1 MSEGPPRLHVMIP
14 AHEGRDAL
22 LDCLESVF
30 ASHGVEARALVID
43 DASTDGTADAVRQRF
58 PQCRVLVNPE
68 NLGFARTCNRGF
80 KELLAEG
87 APAVLLLNQDTRL
100 APDAA
105 AALLRFLESHPSA
118 EVVGPKTYST
128 RRADDGRERL
138 LYAGSW
144 RGRLP
149 LKQRIP
155 GIEQVEQQP
164 ATSPLRV
171 DYVWGHGMLL
181 RASVLERTGG
191 FDTDYPMYFED
202 LDLCRRVQDS
212 GGELWCEPAAVM
224 WHDVVDGARAQ
235 GSEYWRWACKVRG
248 TATFHAKHY
257 GRTRAVWMTP
267 ATLAWDAYQLLRAGH
282 ARAAWHVTRA
292 GLRHAAGLTDPLH
305 PREVLP

>member
-1 MSEGPPRLHVMIP
+1 MIP
-14 AHEGRDAL
+14 AHEGREAL
-22 LDCLESVF
+22 LECLGSIY
-30 ASHGVEARALVID
+30 ASRGVEARVLVID
-43 DASTDGTADAVRQRF
+43 DASADGTAEAVGRRF
-58 PQCRVLVNPE
+58 PQCRVLINPE

-80 KELLAEG
+80 RELLAEG
-87 APAVLLLNQDTRL
+87 APVVLLLNQDTRL

-105 AALLRFLESHPSA
+105 ATLLGFLESHPSA

-128 RRADDGRERL
+128 RRAPDGRERL

-149 LKQRIP
+149 LKQKIP
-155 GIEQVEQQP
+155 GIEQVEHQP
-164 ATSPLRV
+164 AAAPLRV

-191 FDTDYPMYFED
+191 FDTNYPMYFED
-202 LDLCRRVQDS
+202 LDLCRRVQQA

-224 WHDVVDGARAQ
+224 WHDVADGARAQ

-248 TATFHAKHY
+248 MATFHAKHY
-257 GRTRAVWMTP
+257 GRTRAAWMTP
-267 ATLAWDAYQLLRAGH
+267 VTLAWDAYQLLRAGN

-305 PREVLP
+305 PREVLQ